1 MEKEQKSGSPLTEEQ
16 IEQIAERAAT
26 KAIAKLET
34 HLYTSVGKGVLNK
47 LAYVLGVIVISV
59 YFYLQSKGIIK

>member
-1 MEKEQKSGSPLTEEQ
+1 MSEKNNNSLSEEQ
-16 IEQIAERAAT
+16 IEHIAERAAT

-47 LAYVLGVIVISV
+47 LAYVLGVIVISF